1 MDERRD
7 TGWEESILQPAEE
20 LHMERDPREVVE
32 RYARPLPGRRS
43 VPGSLVWVP
52 ASAGLL
58 LCQHVVTELIKD

>member
-7 TGWEESILQPAEE
+7 TGWEEPILQPAEE

-43 VPGSLVWVP
+43 VPRGRRRRRRRMRSRTI
-52 ASAGLL
+52 
-58 LCQHVVTELIKD
+58 Q